1 MTNAAQ
7 SFIDE
12 PEHVGLL
19 RDTLKRFVAE
29 RAPRE
34 KRRDWDKAHQFPR
47 DVFAELAQL
56 GICGLT
62 IPEAHGGAGV
72 DLMAAVAAIEEL
84 AQAGA
89 FLAGPFIHAAFYGG
103 ANVVE
108 NGSDAQKAEMLPKLA
123 AGEMFFAYGL
133 SEPDVGGDLPN
144 VKTRARMDGDEI
156 VINEHFPEL
165 ADTPEIA
172 VVIKE
177 ADQKTNIGGG
187 WHADHSYDPAPA
199 LGSILVARDVPEC
212 GGDTMFAHLA
222 RAFDTLSDGLK
233 ANLRSLRALHSS
245 RQIYGPGGAYE
256 GTDLKQV
263 LKADG
268 VLSDAMHPVVIRHPE
283 TGREVLYVNPA
294 HTIRF
299 EGWTRE
305 ESLPLL
311 NHLYAHATK
320 PEFTCRHRWTPGC
333 VAMWD
338 NRSTWHHALNDY
350 HGQRREMHRI
360 TIAGTPLDAA

>member
-1 MTNAAQ
+1 MSASLHPVSPGCGVEVRGVELARLSNSDLSLIRDA
-7 SFIDE
+7 FH
-12 PEHVGLL
+12 EHGVIFL
-19 RDTLKRFVAE
+19 RDQTFTKDDHLAFA
-29 RAPRE
+29 
-34 KRRDWDKAHQFPR
+34 RRW
-47 DVFAELAQL
+47 
-56 GICGLT
+56 G
-62 IPEAHGGAGV
+62 
-72 DLMAAVAAIEEL
+72 
-84 AQAGA
+84 
-89 FLAGPFIHAAFYGG
+89 
-103 ANVVE
+103 
-108 NGSDAQKAEMLPKLA
+108 
-123 AGEMFFAYGL
+123 
-133 SEPDVGGDLPN
+133 
-144 VKTRARMDGDEI
+144 EI

-268 VLSDAMHPVVIRHPE
+268 ALSDAIHPVVIRHPQ
-283 TGREVLYVNPA
+283 TGRKMLYVNTA
-294 HTIRF
+294 FTIHF
-299 EGWTRE
+299 VGQTRE
-305 ESLPLL
+305 ESMPLL
-311 NHLYAHATK
+311 QKLCDAALTETNQCRLEWK
-320 PEFTCRHRWTPGC
+320 PGTI
-333 VAMWD
+333 AIWD
-338 NRSTWHHALNDY
+338 NRTTWHNAINDY
-350 HGQRREMHRI
+350 QGHYREMHRI
-360 TIAGTPLDAA
+360 TLSGEALAA

>member
-1 MTNAAQ
+1 MSASLHPVSPGCGVEIRGVELARLSNSDMGLIRDA
-7 SFIDE
+7 FH
-12 PEHVGLL
+12 EHGVIFL
-19 RDTLKRFVAE
+19 RDQNFT
-29 RAPRE
+29 RE
-34 KRRDWDKAHQFPR
+34 DHLAFARRW
-47 DVFAELAQL
+47 
-56 GICGLT
+56 G
-62 IPEAHGGAGV
+62 
-72 DLMAAVAAIEEL
+72 
-84 AQAGA
+84 
-89 FLAGPFIHAAFYGG
+89 
-103 ANVVE
+103 
-108 NGSDAQKAEMLPKLA
+108 
-123 AGEMFFAYGL
+123 
-133 SEPDVGGDLPN
+133 
-144 VKTRARMDGDEI
+144 EI

-212 GGDTMFAHLA
+212 GGDTMFAHMA

-245 RQIYGPGGAYE
+245 RQIYGPGGAYD

-268 VLSDAMHPVVIRHPE
+268 ALSDAVHPVVIRHPE

-360 TIAGTPLDAA
+360 TIAGTMLDAA

>member
-1 MTNAAQ
+1 MSASLHPVSPGCGVEIRGVELARLSNSDMGLIRDA
-7 SFIDE
+7 FH
-12 PEHVGLL
+12 EHGVIFL
-19 RDTLKRFVAE
+19 RDQNFS
-29 RAPRE
+29 RE
-34 KRRDWDKAHQFPR
+34 DHLAFARRW
-47 DVFAELAQL
+47 
-56 GICGLT
+56 G
-62 IPEAHGGAGV
+62 
-72 DLMAAVAAIEEL
+72 
-84 AQAGA
+84 
-89 FLAGPFIHAAFYGG
+89 
-103 ANVVE
+103 
-108 NGSDAQKAEMLPKLA
+108 
-123 AGEMFFAYGL
+123 
-133 SEPDVGGDLPN
+133 
-144 VKTRARMDGDEI
+144 EI

-199 LGSILVARDVPEC
+199 LGSILVARYVPEC
-212 GGDTMFAHLA
+212 GGDTMFAHMA

-245 RQIYGPGGAYE
+245 RQIYGPGGAYD

-268 VLSDAMHPVVIRHPE
+268 ALSDAVHPVVIRHPE

-360 TIAGTPLDAA
+360 TIAGTMLDAA

>member
-1 MTNAAQ
+1 MSASLHPVSPGCGVEVRGVELAHLSNSDLSLIRDA
-7 SFIDE
+7 FH
-12 PEHVGLL
+12 EHGVIFL
-19 RDTLKRFVAE
+19 RDQAFTKDDHLAFA
-29 RAPRE
+29 
-34 KRRDWDKAHQFPR
+34 RRW
-47 DVFAELAQL
+47 
-56 GICGLT
+56 G
-62 IPEAHGGAGV
+62 
-72 DLMAAVAAIEEL
+72 
-84 AQAGA
+84 
-89 FLAGPFIHAAFYGG
+89 
-103 ANVVE
+103 
-108 NGSDAQKAEMLPKLA
+108 
-123 AGEMFFAYGL
+123 
-133 SEPDVGGDLPN
+133 
-144 VKTRARMDGDEI
+144 EI

-199 LGSILVARDVPEC
+199 LGSILVARDVPAC
-212 GGDTMFAHLA
+212 GGDTMFAHMA
-222 RAFDTLSDGLK
+222 RAFDTLSDELK

-268 VLSDAMHPVVIRHPE
+268 ALSDAIHPVVIRHPE

-299 EGWTRE
+299 DGWTRE

-320 PEFTCRHRWTPGC
+320 PDFTCRHRWTPGC

-350 HGQRREMHRI
+350 QGQRREMHRI
-360 TIAGTPLDAA
+360 TIAGTTLDAA